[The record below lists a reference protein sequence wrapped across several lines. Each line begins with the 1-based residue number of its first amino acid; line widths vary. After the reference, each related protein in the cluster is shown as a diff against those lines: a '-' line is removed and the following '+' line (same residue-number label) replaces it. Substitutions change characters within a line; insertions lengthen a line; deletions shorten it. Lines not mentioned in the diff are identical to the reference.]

1 MTAIAVPIPATISV
15 EEDDELEFDQEFHR
29 SEPSVLTYVY
39 HGTDHNKCGHPYVSR
54 ELFDSPSEE

>member
-1 MTAIAVPIPATISV
+1 MVAIAVPIPATISV
-15 EEDDELEFDQEFHR
+15 EEDEVEFGQEFHI

-39 HGTDHNKCGHPYVSR
+39 HGKDHNKCSHPYVSR